1 MMSKS
6 KINSGTTFNF
16 NGEYFEFGKD
26 VIELEDSSD
35 EIDNFQLLTKRLKHD
50 GYLFFR
56 GFHNEDKIIKARN
69 FTLRAIKKDGGLKI
83 GTDLEDGF
91 IGEDNKNYAF
101 FREIEVSHSKEI
113 LDIVNSQKTFNLF
126 ENILGGKIITF
137 DKKWL
142 RCMANGGQNHFHY
155 DYVYVGRGSKNRLTM
170 WSCFTDTALNGGPL
184 VICLGSHEH
193 QRLISTYGMIDM
205 DRDLT
210 EAIFSKSPSEMVEKF
225 GFKLATT
232 NFKPGDALVFGMHM
246 MHSSAPNL
254 SSKYRISVDTRYQLT
269 DEEID
274 ERFFFN
280 DSGTWLGNGYNKGAK
295 YSSMVD
301 LRKGWNL

>member
-1 MMSKS
+1 MSKS

-26 VIELEDSSD
+26 VIELEDSSN

-69 FTLRAIKKDGGLKI
+69 FTLKAIKKDGGLKI

-113 LDIVNSQKTFNLF
+113 LDIVNSQKTFNFF
-126 ENILGGKIITF
+126 ENLLGGKVISF

-170 WSCFTDTALNGGPL
+170 WSCFTYTALNGGPL

-193 QRLISTYGMIDM
+193 KRLISTYGMTDM

-232 NFKPGDALVFGMHM
+232 NFKPGDALIFGMHM

-254 SSKYRISVDTRYQLT
+254 SSKYRISIDTRYQLT
-269 DEEID
+269 DEELD